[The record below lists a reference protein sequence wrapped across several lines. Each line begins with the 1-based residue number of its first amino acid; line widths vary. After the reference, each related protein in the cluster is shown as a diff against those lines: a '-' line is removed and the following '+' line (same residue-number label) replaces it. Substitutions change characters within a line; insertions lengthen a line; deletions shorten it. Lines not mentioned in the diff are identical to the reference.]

1 MRFLTALG
9 LSVAFSAGAA
19 SGDAIPDKT
28 AAPEVAVVESNR
40 SYMVKLDCV
49 ACPFAVWDSASEVS
63 WQTPP
68 QDNALLLN
76 FNIDTSGTALL
87 LNGKRIL
94 PLDPMPLIV
103 KAPQVA
109 ASQTLDGSSIDEG
122 SKHDFLLQYEHS
134 LLRDKEPGKFW
145 VQFDVTGWLLQQTS
159 EPVPMDKAGQKL
171 VQVLLHKEA
180 NGTDLRIE
188 SMQVVERQDRKQPYR
203 MKCGNLAVVK
213 TTFDPAEWDEFGKFG
228 TWSRILHVV
237 LGTLGGF
244 WYDNFQHNARVLLL
258 ALWLAITVFL
268 VRRWRQAR
276 REEKEVLAE
285 DDAESAM
292 PSYQYSVI
300 PVIKI
305 EEYD

>member
-1 MRFLTALG
+1 MRFLIALG
-9 LSVAFSAGAA
+9 FSAAFGAVAA
-19 SGDAIPDKT
+19 SSDAIPDKT
-28 AAPEVAVVESNR
+28 TAPEITVVESNKN
-40 SYMVKLDCV
+40 YLVKLDCV
-49 ACPFAVWDSASEVS
+49 ECPFAVWDSSSEVS

-76 FNIDTSGTALL
+76 FNIDAQGTALL

-94 PLDPMPLIV
+94 PLDPMPLDV

-109 ASQTLDGSSIDEG
+109 ANQTHEIAEIDEG
-122 SKHDFLLQYEHS
+122 SQHDLSLQYEHS

-145 VQFDVTGWLLQQTS
+145 VQFNVTGWVLQQTT
-159 EPVPMDKAGQKL
+159 VVHMDKVDQKL

-188 SMQVVERQDRKQPYR
+188 EIQVVAREDRKQPYR
-203 MKCGNLAVVK
+203 MKCGRPAIVK

-228 TWSRILHVV
+228 TWSRIMNLV
-237 LGTLGGF
+237 LGNLGGF

-268 VRRWRQAR
+268 VRRWHQAR
-276 REEKEVLAE
+276 QEEKDVLAE
-285 DDAESAM
+285 DDAESALL